1 MWFGPAGIVAGS
13 LIGAVGGGIA
23 GFFGG
28 NLVGKVGS
36 LAVPAKQ
43 YWIPTSK
50 DFQYNPKKGHKI
62 VSKPE
67 FKNQGSGNIDLFSW
81 DERSFTVKITANQGT
96 FVTTIT
102 SKEEWFENKL
112 MGARIYKN
120 KLSHYEQ
127 ELTNEIGKL
136 ADQDESGSFNSVRY
150 LRERRGDKKKA
161 QEQVASCHL

>member
-50 DFQYNPKKGHKI
+50 DF
-62 VSKPE
+62 
-67 FKNQGSGNIDLFSW
+67 
-81 DERSFTVKITANQGT
+81 
-96 FVTTIT
+96 
-102 SKEEWFENKL
+102 
-112 MGARIYKN
+112 
-120 KLSHYEQ
+120 
-127 ELTNEIGKL
+127 
-136 ADQDESGSFNSVRY
+136 
-150 LRERRGDKKKA
+150 
-161 QEQVASCHL
+161 